1 MVGIRKQNR
10 DHKRTLWVKG
20 CKVTRLV
27 FCSMYLFS
35 EHARKK
41 REGSC
46 HSLHLRLQ
54 VQKRLWDKNAQGWI
68 VLS

>member
-10 DHKRTLWVKG
+10 DHKRTLRVKG
-20 CKVTRLV
+20 CKVMSLV

-41 REGSC
+41 REGNC
-46 HSLHLRLQ
+46 HFPTFEVTGS
-54 VQKRLWDKNAQGWI
+54 KKIMG
-68 VLS
+68 